1 MKLIDLLKE
10 KVDKKWPL
18 NWHNA
23 TSKLLD
29 SISWVSAL
37 TYAPKVPNEIKKD
50 KKLRKLVDELLK
62 QYNRIEK
69 HVDKM
74 GYQKSKGQV

>member
-1 MKLIDLLKE
+1 MKLLNLLKE
-10 KVDKKWPL
+10 QVDKKWPL

-74 GYQKSKGQV
+74 GYQKSRGQV

>member
-1 MKLIDLLKE
+1 MKLLNLLKE
-10 KVDKKWPL
+10 QVDKKWPL

-37 TYAPKVPNEIKKD
+37 TYAPKVPNEVKKD
-50 KKLRKLVDELLK
+50 KKMRKLVDELLK

-74 GYQKSKGQV
+74 GYQKSRGQV

>member
-1 MKLIDLLKE
+1 MKLLNLLKE
-10 KVDKKWPL
+10 QVDKKWPL

-74 GYQKSKGQV
+74 GYQKSKG

>member
-74 GYQKSKGQV
+74 GYQKSKG

>member
-1 MKLIDLLKE
+1 MKLLNLLKE
-10 KVDKKWPL
+10 QVDKKWPL

-29 SISWVSAL
+29 SISWVSGL
-37 TYAPKVPNEIKKD
+37 TYAPKVPKEIKKD

-74 GYQKSKGQV
+74 GYQKSKG

>member
-1 MKLIDLLKE
+1 MIKLKDILKE

-23 TSKLLD
+23 TKQLLD

-37 TYAPKVPNEIKKD
+37 TYAPKIPKVVKKD
-50 KKLRKLVDELLK
+50 KKLKKLVDELLK

-74 GYQKSKGQV
+74 GYQKSKG

>member
-1 MKLIDLLKE
+1 MKLLKLLKE
-10 KVDKKWPL
+10 EVDKKWPL

-37 TYAPKVPNEIKKD
+37 TYAPKVPKEIKKD
-50 KKLRKLVDELLK
+50 KKLRKLVDELLN

-74 GYQKSKGQV
+74 GYQKSKG

>member
-1 MKLIDLLKE
+1 MKLLKLLKE
-10 KVDKKWPL
+10 EVDKKWPL

-37 TYAPKVPNEIKKD
+37 TYAPKVPKEIKKD

-74 GYQKSKGQV
+74 GYQKSRG

>member
-1 MKLIDLLKE
+1 MKLLNLLKE
-10 KVDKKWPL
+10 EVDKKWPL

-74 GYQKSKGQV
+74 GYYK

>member
-1 MKLIDLLKE
+1 MKLLNLLKE
-10 KVDKKWPL
+10 EVDKKWPL

-37 TYAPKVPNEIKKD
+37 TYAPKVPKEIKKD

-74 GYQKSKGQV
+74 GYDK

>member
-1 MKLIDLLKE
+1 MKLLNLLKE
-10 KVDKKWPL
+10 EVDKKWPL

-37 TYAPKVPNEIKKD
+37 TYAPRVPKEIKKD

-62 QYNRIEK
+62 QYNRVEK
-69 HVDKM
+69 HVNKM
-74 GYQKSKGQV
+74 GYDK

>member
-1 MKLIDLLKE
+1 MKLLNLLKE
-10 KVDKKWPL
+10 QVDKKWPL

-37 TYAPKVPNEIKKD
+37 TYAPKVPKEIKKD

-74 GYQKSKGQV
+74 VYQKSKG

>member
-1 MKLIDLLKE
+1 MKLLDLLKE

-37 TYAPKVPNEIKKD
+37 TYAPKVPVEVKKD
-50 KKLRKLVDELLK
+50 KKLKKLVDELLK
-62 QYNRIEK
+62 QYDRLEK
-69 HVDKM
+69 HVSKM
-74 GYQKSKGQV
+74 GYEK

>member
-1 MKLIDLLKE
+1 MKLLKLLKE
-10 KVDKKWPL
+10 EVDKKWPL

-37 TYAPKVPNEIKKD
+37 TYAPKVPNEVKKD
-50 KKLRKLVDELLK
+50 KKMKKLVDELLK
-62 QYNRIEK
+62 QYNRVEK
-69 HVDKM
+69 HVKKM
-74 GYQKSKGQV
+74 GYDK

>member
-1 MKLIDLLKE
+1 MIKLKTILLE
-10 KVDKKWPL
+10 GRWPL

-74 GYQKSKGQV
+74 GYYK

>member
-1 MKLIDLLKE
+1 MKLLNLLKE
-10 KVDKKWPL
+10 EVDKKWPL

-74 GYQKSKGQV
+74 GYQKSRG

>member
-37 TYAPKVPNEIKKD
+37 TYAPKVPNEVKKD
-50 KKLRKLVDELLK
+50 KKMRKLVDELLK
-62 QYNRIEK
+62 QYNRVEK
-69 HVDKM
+69 HVKKM
-74 GYQKSKGQV
+74 GYDK

>member
-1 MKLIDLLKE
+1 MKLLNLLKE
-10 KVDKKWPL
+10 EVDKKWPL

-50 KKLRKLVDELLK
+50 KKLKKLVDELLK
-62 QYNRIEK
+62 QYDRVEK
-69 HVDKM
+69 HVGKM
-74 GYQKSKGQV
+74 GYDK

>member
-1 MKLIDLLKE
+1 MKLLNLLKE
-10 KVDKKWPL
+10 QVDKKWPL

-37 TYAPKVPNEIKKD
+37 TYAPKVTKEIKKD

-74 GYQKSKGQV
+74 GYQKSKG

>member
-74 GYQKSKGQV
+74 GYYK

>member
-1 MKLIDLLKE
+1 MKLLNLLKE
-10 KVDKKWPL
+10 EVDKKWPL

-37 TYAPKVPNEIKKD
+37 TYAPRVPKEIKKD

-62 QYNRIEK
+62 QYKRIEK
-69 HVDKM
+69 HVKKM
-74 GYQKSKGQV
+74 GYEE

>member
-74 GYQKSKGQV
+74 GYQKSRGQV

>member
-1 MKLIDLLKE
+1 MKLLNLLKE
-10 KVDKKWPL
+10 EVDKKWPL

-37 TYAPKVPNEIKKD
+37 TYAPKVPKEIKKD
-50 KKLRKLVDELLK
+50 KKMRKLVDELLK
-62 QYNRIEK
+62 QYKRIEK
-69 HVDKM
+69 HVKKM
-74 GYQKSKGQV
+74 GYEE

>member
-1 MKLIDLLKE
+1 MKLLKLLKE
-10 KVDKKWPL
+10 EVDKKWPL

-37 TYAPKVPNEIKKD
+37 TYAPKVPKEIRKD

-74 GYQKSKGQV
+74 GYQKSRGQV

>member
-1 MKLIDLLKE
+1 MKLLDLLKE
-10 KVDKKWPL
+10 EVDKKWQK
-18 NWHNA
+18 NWYDA

-50 KKLRKLVDELLK
+50 KKLKKLVDELLK
-62 QYNRIEK
+62 QYDRVEK
-69 HVDKM
+69 HVGKM
-74 GYQKSKGQV
+74 GYDK

>member
-1 MKLIDLLKE
+1 MKLLKLLKE
-10 KVDKKWPL
+10 EVDKKWPL

-37 TYAPKVPNEIKKD
+37 TYAPKVPKEIKKD

-74 GYQKSKGQV
+74 GYQKSKG

>member
-1 MKLIDLLKE
+1 MKLLNLLKE
-10 KVDKKWPL
+10 EVDKKWPL

-37 TYAPKVPNEIKKD
+37 TYAPKVPKEIKKD

-74 GYQKSKGQV
+74 GYQKGKG

>member
-1 MKLIDLLKE
+1 MKLLNLLKE
-10 KVDKKWPL
+10 QVDKKWPL

-50 KKLRKLVDELLK
+50 KKLKKLVDELLK

-74 GYQKSKGQV
+74 GYYK

>member
-1 MKLIDLLKE
+1 MKLLNLLKE
-10 KVDKKWPL
+10 QVDKKWPL

-37 TYAPKVPNEIKKD
+37 TYAPKVPNEVKKD
-50 KKLRKLVDELLK
+50 KKMKKLVDELLR

-74 GYQKSKGQV
+74 GYQKSKG

>member
-1 MKLIDLLKE
+1 MKLLNLLKE
-10 KVDKKWPL
+10 QVDKKWPL

-37 TYAPKVPNEIKKD
+37 TYAPKVPKEIKKD

-74 GYQKSKGQV
+74 GYQKSKV